1 MAETKTGRK
10 PIFGRGNYAHVTQL
24 RWGSIT
30 RYFESKEDAIQEAR
44 GIQYNMM
51 KQRMTG
57 RVHVLVSQFRRQ
69 VSHHWTKKDI
79 IAFLNGDFGWTTIY
93 DVSITGGKVVKFID
107 KVNQKRNYATLEEFT
122 TPIVNPTPPMKN
134 GLEIIQ
140 NNESLFELCKR
151 APTPTAFK
159 MALRKIDML
168 KAPITASVAQY
179 VWRVTHED

>member
-1 MAETKTGRK
+1 MGFHSFGGRRGIGGQYTCVTMVRSGSFKRYYHTKEEATEEAKGIQHRLMKEGKTGR
-10 PIFGRGNYAHVTQL
+10 VQ
-24 RWGSIT
+24 
-30 RYFESKEDAIQEAR
+30 
-44 GIQYNMM
+44 
-51 KQRMTG
+51 
-57 RVHVLVSQFRRQ
+57 VLASMFVRKIN
-69 VSHHWTKKDI
+69 HHWTKKDI

-93 DVSITGGKVVKFID
+93 DVSITGGKVIKFID

-168 KAPITASVAQY
+168 KAPITSSVAQY